1 MRTIRAASPGL
12 SLGLALMAT
21 AGAGLVATPA
31 RADWHGHDWRGH
43 DWHGHYWHGR
53 WYNGG
58 CCWVPPAVVVAPRP
72 YYYAPPPAYYT
83 PPPPVVY
90 APPVY
95 AAPGV
100 GIGVTIR

>member
-1 MRTIRAASPGL
+1 MRTIRTA

-21 AGAGLVATPA
+21 AGAGLFATPA
-31 RADWHGHDWRGH
+31 RADWHGHH
-43 DWHGHYWHGR
+43 WHGHYWHGH
-53 WYNGG
+53 WYRGG
-58 CCWVPPAVVVAPRP
+58 CCWGPPAVVVAPRP

-83 PPPPVVY
+83 PPPVVY

-100 GIGVTIR
+100 SFGVTIR

>member
-1 MRTIRAASPGL
+1 MRTIRAASI
-12 SLGLALMAT
+12 GLALMAT

-31 RADWHGHDWRGH
+31 RADWHGHYGH
-43 DWHGHYWHGR
+43 GGHYWHGH

-72 YYYAPPPAYYT
+72 YYYAPPPAYYA

-95 AAPGV
+95 AAPGI